1 MLDQVKTLWR
11 ELSGCPTAFTM
22 SGVVR
27 CNSDDQQIAPP
38 GWIGVVAIQK
48 AAVVVTPTSVA
59 AASLTEVSAEQI
71 TTPAGASAAFGPMV
85 ASLGPAILF
94 YGQPTP
100 VTMSDVAGPVPV
112 EHPLVQDLFASASE
126 DDRDE
131 SDLTS
136 TDSGVFLATDPY
148 GTPVAAAGYRTWP
161 TGVAHMSVLTAP
173 HARGTGHGTRASHAA
188 LSLAT
193 ENGLLPQW
201 RAAEQNTASIALAQ
215 RLGLTELGRQFSFQV
230 K

>member
-11 ELSGCPTAFTM
+11 ELSGCPTAFTTT
-22 SGVVR
+22 GVIQCV
-27 CNSDDQQIAPP
+27 SDDHQIAPP
-38 GWIGVVAIQK
+38 SWIGVVSIQD
-48 AAVVVTPTSVA
+48 AAVIVTPTSFA
-59 AASLTEVSAEQI
+59 TATSKELSAEQV
-71 TTPAGASAAFGPMV
+71 TTPAGASLAFGPIV
-85 ASLGPAILF
+85 ASLGPAVLF
-94 YGQPTP
+94 YGKPTP

-112 EHPLVQDLFASASE
+112 AHPLVQDLLASASE

-136 TDSGVFLATDPY
+136 TNSGVFLATDPY

-161 TGVAHMSVLTAP
+161 TGIAHMSVLTAP
-173 HARGTGHGTRASHAA
+173 HARGTGHGTRASQAA
-188 LSLAT
+188 LSLAL

-201 RAAEQNTASIALAQ
+201 RAAEQNAASIALAH

-230 K
+230 